1 MKRCRNN
8 ESRIIRYYKLLAL
21 SSQLSAF
28 CFTLLALCFIF
39 GWILYPDMAT
49 SGPYLDSAH
58 GNTTYGVKR
67 TTSTGFPDYT
77 WGLCAHCHEQHSSIG
92 GNEPQP
98 VDGHPSK
105 YLLLSDFVSQFD
117 VPCFDCHTETIQL
130 QDPTGANGNQMNQQY
145 SYSRIAGGAP
155 DPNDCPNNIN
165 RAFAF
170 ITSDCTLSRAG
181 NCGSSVGSAHCLK
194 DIAILLKNMSTLWGF
209 NSVAA
214 NNDPCSGCHN
224 PHRAQRDPHTSTGR
238 ITNEKLVSSVS
249 RPSKHSTDNNAW
261 DLWGDDASERMD
273 VASNYQYWAP
283 YRVGGGY
290 EPDGSSTRDGSNLAS
305 HAYVCNDCHNTTNAI
320 YSTRLGRNLT
330 NINWGGGGDVHG
342 LRPYSKGG
350 LCECSVCPPTRYC
363 DYAGQGWLN
372 DPYQTIDGLFVR
384 ANYVLN
390 CTDCHEPHG
399 SPNEFL
405 LRTTVN
411 GVQVN
416 VNNGGP
422 IGGTTSGCWYNFC
435 TACHG
440 LNTNI
445 LEHNPSQGC
454 PRLPGNATCYD
465 CHRHCGTGA
474 ACGTSPPLF

>member
-1 MKRCRNN
+1 
-8 ESRIIRYYKLLAL
+8 
-21 SSQLSAF
+21 
-28 CFTLLALCFIF
+28 
-39 GWILYPDMAT
+39 
-49 SGPYLDSAH
+49 
-58 GNTTYGVKR
+58 
-67 TTSTGFPDYT
+67 
-77 WGLCAHCHEQHSSIG
+77 
-92 GNEPQP
+92 
-98 VDGHPSK
+98 
-105 YLLLSDFVSQFD
+105 
-117 VPCFDCHTETIQL
+117 VPCFDCHTETNQL
-130 QDPTGANGNQMNQQY
+130 QDPIGPMNQQY
-145 SYSRIAGGAP
+145 SYSNIAGG
-155 DPNDCPNNIN
+155 DPNTCPNNIN

-194 DIAILLKNMSTLWGF
+194 DIAIFLKGMWNTWGF
-209 NSVAA
+209 SSVAA

-238 ITNEKLVSSVS
+238 ITNGKLVSSVS
-249 RPSKHSTDNNAW
+249 RPSRHSKDNNVW

-273 VASNYQYWAP
+273 AASSYQYWAP
-283 YRVGGGY
+283 YRVNVGY
-290 EPDGSSTRDGSNLAS
+290 EPDGSSTQDGSNLVS
-305 HAYVCNDCHNTTNAI
+305 HAYVCIDCHNTTNTI

-350 LCECSVCPPTRYC
+350 LCLCSVCPPTRYC
-363 DYAGQGWLN
+363 DLDGKGWLN
-372 DPYQTIDGLFVR
+372 DPYQTNDGIFFR
-384 ANYVLN
+384 TNYVLN

-422 IGGTTSGCWYNFC
+422 IGGTRSGCWYNFC

-440 LNTNI
+440 LNTNSI
-445 LEHNPSQGC
+445 EHDPSQGC
-454 PRLPGNATCYD
+454 PRLPLNATCYD
-465 CHRHCGTGA
+465 CHRHCGTGF
-474 ACGTSPPLF
+474 ACGTVPLLF